1 VAELGRPFMMVQKL
15 RFSQIL
21 PSTWPD

>member
-1 VAELGRPFMMVQKL
+1 MMVQKL